1 MGIWLFD
8 IINMRYYYSGILYLS
23 LIIDLIYE
31 DREREKGGGLI
42 DIGIYWVE
50 TYKSC

>member
-1 MGIWLFD
+1 MLN
-8 IINMRYYYSGILYLS
+8 INTINKINCLLTSLYLS